1 MTDYTFTQNNL
12 AVAHHFGYRFFI
24 RVETGAHNK
33 KCDFAELTVDQN
45 GASAGELAIRWL
57 EKHNAKSVATYR
69 ILPDGKKNLIRIY
82 DYRDL
87 EVA

>member
-1 MTDYTFTQNNL
+1 MTDYTLTQDAL
-12 AVAHHFGYRFFI
+12 ANTYKQGNRFFI
-24 RVETGAHNK
+24 RIESDRAAF
-33 KCDFAELTVDQN
+33 DFAELTVDPN

-69 ILPDGKKNLIRIY
+69 ILPNGKKNLIRIY